1 MTSFFHDLERYTN
14 NTAILVSQTRI
25 TYQELLS
32 VADELGSQ
40 VKQRCLVLIA
50 CTNSFS
56 SLAGYVGFMRAGIVP
71 LLISNK
77 IDDQLLSKLIES
89 YQPDYLYLPPEKSV
103 SFQNYETV
111 YKQEDYE
118 LKKNSFESSYRLHDD
133 LALLLSTSGS
143 TGSPKHVRQ
152 SYRNIESNTAAIV
165 NYLGITEEDRA
176 ITTMP
181 MNYTYGLSIINTHLY
196 KGASII
202 LTEDSLINKRFWE
215 TLSDNQATTLA
226 GVPYIF
232 EILKKLRFKKMDL
245 PNLKYITQAGGK
257 LEQELC
263 VEFAK
268 ICTQKNIKFY
278 IMYGQA
284 EATARI
290 SYLPWEQVLQKPG
303 SIGIPI
309 PGGKIWLED
318 GDGLVIKEEF
328 MAGELVY
335 QGDNVTLGY
344 AKNRF
349 ELQKGDENLGILY
362 TGDLAKRDQDDYYY
376 IVGRKK
382 RYLKMFGNRINL
394 DEIEQLIR
402 SEGNECACSGI
413 DDALKIFITEPEVE
427 NRIKKYISQKTG
439 IHIKGFEMVVVDEI
453 PRNDTG
459 KILYSELDSQ
469 HGDQI
474 DV

>member
-32 VADELGSQ
+32 VADELGGQ

-50 CTNSFS
+50 CTNRLS

-77 IDDQLLSKLIES
+77 IDDQLLSKVVDS

-103 SFQNYETV
+103 SFQNHETV
-111 YKQEDYE
+111 FKHEDYE
-118 LKKNSFESSYRLHDD
+118 LKKNNFDSSYPLHDD

-143 TGSPKHVRQ
+143 TGSPKYVRQ
-152 SYRNIESNTAAIV
+152 SYRNIESNTAAIA

-215 TLSDNQATTLA
+215 ALSYNQATTLA

-257 LEQELC
+257 LEQKLC

-290 SYLPWEQVLQKPG
+290 SYLPWEQVLHKPG

-318 GDGLVIKEEF
+318 GNGMVIKEEF

-344 AKNRF
+344 AKNRL

-439 IHIKGFEMVVVDEI
+439 IHIKGFEIIVVDEI
-453 PRNDTG
+453 PRNETG

-469 HGDQI
+469 HGDKI

>member
-1 MTSFFHDLERYTN
+1 MTFFFHDLEKYTN

-77 IDDQLLSKLIES
+77 IDDQLLLKVIES
-89 YQPDYLYLPPEKSV
+89 YQPDCLYLPLEKSV
-103 SFQNYETV
+103 LFQNFETL
-111 YKQEDYE
+111 YKHEDYE
-118 LKKNSFESSYRLHDD
+118 LKKNNFDSSYRLHDD

-143 TGSPKHVRQ
+143 TGSPKYVRQ

-196 KGASII
+196 RGASII

-215 TLSDNQATTLA
+215 AFSNNQATTLA

-245 PNLKYITQAGGK
+245 ANLKYITQAGGK

-318 GDGLVIKEEF
+318 GDGMVIKEEF

-349 ELQKGDENLGILY
+349 DLQKGDENLGILY
-362 TGDLAKRDQDDYYY
+362 TGDLAKRDHDNHYY
-376 IVGRKK
+376 IVGRK
-382 RYLKMFGNRINL
+382 NAI
-394 DEIEQLIR
+394 
-402 SEGNECACSGI
+402 
-413 DDALKIFITEPEVE
+413 
-427 NRIKKYISQKTG
+427 
-439 IHIKGFEMVVVDEI
+439 
-453 PRNDTG
+453 
-459 KILYSELDSQ
+459 
-469 HGDQI
+469 
-474 DV
+474 

>member
-1 MTSFFHDLERYTN
+1 LKSIFKDIEKYAG
-14 NTAILVSQTRI
+14 NTALFVGQNRKS
-25 TYQELLS
+25 YKELLCT
-32 VADELGSQ
+32 ADELASQ
-40 VKQRCLVLIA
+40 VEQRCLVLIA
-50 CTNSFS
+50 CSNSFS
-56 SLAGYVGFMRAGIVP
+56 SISGYVGFLRAGIVP

-77 IDDQLLSKLIES
+77 IDIKLLTKLVND
-89 YQPDYLYLPPEKSV
+89 YQPDYLYLPSEISV
-103 SFQNYETV
+103 IFQNCETV
-111 YKQEDYE
+111 IKHEDYE
-118 LKKNSFESSYRLHDD
+118 LKKNNLKSLNRLHDD

-143 TGSPKHVRQ
+143 TGSPKYVRQ

-215 TLSDNQATTLA
+215 ALSDNQATTLA

-318 GDGLVIKEEF
+318 GDGMVIKEEF

>member
-1 MTSFFHDLERYTN
+1 
-14 NTAILVSQTRI
+14 
-25 TYQELLS
+25 
-32 VADELGSQ
+32 
-40 VKQRCLVLIA
+40 
-50 CTNSFS
+50 
-56 SLAGYVGFMRAGIVP
+56 
-71 LLISNK
+71 
-77 IDDQLLSKLIES
+77 
-89 YQPDYLYLPPEKSV
+89 
-103 SFQNYETV
+103 
-111 YKQEDYE
+111 
-118 LKKNSFESSYRLHDD
+118 
-133 LALLLSTSGS
+133 
-143 TGSPKHVRQ
+143 
-152 SYRNIESNTAAIV
+152 
-165 NYLGITEEDRA
+165 
-176 ITTMP
+176 
-181 MNYTYGLSIINTHLY
+181 
-196 KGASII
+196 
-202 LTEDSLINKRFWE
+202 
-215 TLSDNQATTLA
+215 
-226 GVPYIF
+226 
-232 EILKKLRFKKMDL
+232 
-245 PNLKYITQAGGK
+245 
-257 LEQELC
+257 
-263 VEFAK
+263 
-268 ICTQKNIKFY
+268 
-278 IMYGQA
+278 MYGQA

-318 GDGLVIKEEF
+318 GDGMVIKEGF

-413 DDALKIFITEPEVE
+413 DDTLKIFITEPDDQ

-439 IHIKGFEMVVVDEI
+439 IHINGFEMIVVDEI
-453 PRNDTG
+453 PRNETG

>member
-77 IDDQLLSKLIES
+77 IDDQLLSKVIES

-111 YKQEDYE
+111 FKHEDYE
-118 LKKNSFESSYRLHDD
+118 LKKNNFDSSYRLHDD

-143 TGSPKHVRQ
+143 TGSPKYVRQ

-165 NYLGITEEDRA
+165 NYLRITEEDRA

-215 TLSDNQATTLA
+215 ALSDNQATTLA

-382 RYLKMFGNRINL
+382 RYLRMFGNRINL

-439 IHIKGFEMVVVDEI
+439 IHIKGFEIIVVDEI
-453 PRNDTG
+453 PRNETG

>member
-1 MTSFFHDLERYTN
+1 M
-14 NTAILVSQTRI
+14 VSQTRI

-32 VADELGSQ
+32 VADELGGQ

-50 CTNSFS
+50 CTNRLS

-77 IDDQLLSKLIES
+77 IDDQLLSKVVDS

-103 SFQNYETV
+103 SFQNHETV
-111 YKQEDYE
+111 FKHEDYE
-118 LKKNSFESSYRLHDD
+118 LKKNNFDSSYPLHDD

-143 TGSPKHVRQ
+143 TGSPKYVRQ
-152 SYRNIESNTAAIV
+152 SYRNIESNTAAIA

-215 TLSDNQATTLA
+215 ALSYNQATTLA

-290 SYLPWEQVLQKPG
+290 SYLPWEQVLHKPG

-318 GDGLVIKEEF
+318 GNGMVIKEEF

-344 AKNRF
+344 AKNRL

-439 IHIKGFEMVVVDEI
+439 IHIKGFEIIVVDEI
-453 PRNDTG
+453 PRNETG

-469 HGDQI
+469 HGDKI

>member
-77 IDDQLLSKLIES
+77 IDDQLLSKVIES
-89 YQPDYLYLPPEKSV
+89 YQPDYLYLPPEKSI
-103 SFQNYETV
+103 SFQNCETV
-111 YKQEDYE
+111 FKYEDYE
-118 LKKNSFESSYRLHDD
+118 LKKNNFESAYPLHED

-143 TGSPKHVRQ
+143 TGSPKYVRQ

-202 LTEDSLINKRFWE
+202 LTEDSLINKHFWE
-215 TLSDNQATTLA
+215 ALSDNQATTLA

-318 GDGLVIKEEF
+318 GDGMVIKEGF

-439 IHIKGFEMVVVDEI
+439 IHIKGFEIIVVDEI
-453 PRNDTG
+453 PRNETG

-469 HGDQI
+469 NSNKI